1 MLDEK
6 VLEKATLKE
15 NSTKEKRITKINT
28 IFNQFHKKHPLFFN
42 FINSPAIYCRGKSR
56 VGEVIIENFIS

>member
-28 IFNQFHKKHPLFFN
+28 IFNQFHKKHPLFLTLL
-42 FINSPAIYCRGKSR
+42 IPLQ
-56 VGEVIIENFIS
+56 